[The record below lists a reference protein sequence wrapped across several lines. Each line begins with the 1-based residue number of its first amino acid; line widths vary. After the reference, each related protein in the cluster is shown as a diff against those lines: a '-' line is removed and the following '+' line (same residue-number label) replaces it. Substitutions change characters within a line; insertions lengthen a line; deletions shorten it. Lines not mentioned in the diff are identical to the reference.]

1 MQPLPYYALP
11 PPVARYVNGPA
22 VASACLTGIVLH
34 ALMHIS
40 GERTSYSQP
49 FHERNPQPSDGG
61 CRPCRWERC
70 HIMLD
75 DHSAGGIRRHL
86 LDCHTNDL
94 LPCVAGRCG
103 DPGPMVCR
111 WGLENGHTCD
121 GSYMSATTLSRH
133 ISSSHMGAGRVT
145 CDWCQTE
152 FSRKDALKRHQRGN
166 CPWRP
171 KATSASA

>member
-1 MQPLPYYALP
+1 
-11 PPVARYVNGPA
+11 
-22 VASACLTGIVLH
+22 
-34 ALMHIS
+34 
-40 GERTSYSQP
+40 
-49 FHERNPQPSDGG
+49 
-61 CRPCRWERC
+61 
-70 HIMLD
+70 
-75 DHSAGGIRRHL
+75 
-86 LDCHTNDL
+86 
-94 LPCVAGRCG
+94 
-103 DPGPMVCR
+103 MVCR